1 MNRGINESKELYR
14 EMKALYNEGELKE
27 LTIEAAQ
34 ALKGKRIKTL
44 YFGYAGQDGVDDF
57 VVGNI
62 ISEYDYYLNCPSE
75 TEGRF
80 PDEKGNKNLIDYWK
94 SRGFFDV
101 IEESKKTL
109 YLLDSD
115 GYDTMFR
122 LHTEGD
128 NTFTCSDVDRIVYYK
143 EV

>member
-1 MNRGINESKELYR
+1 MNRGINTSKELYG
-14 EMKALYNEGELKE
+14 EMKSLYNKGALKE
-27 LTIEAAQ
+27 LTVEAAQ

-62 ISEYDYYLNCPSE
+62 VSEYDYYLNCPSE

-94 SRGFFDV
+94 SCGNFDA
-101 IEESKKTL
+101 IERSKRTL
-109 YLLDSD
+109 YLLDSN
-115 GYDTMFR
+115 GYDTMIR
-122 LHTEGD
+122 VDTKDG
-128 NTFTCSDVDRIVYYK
+128 NIFTCSDTDRIVYYT